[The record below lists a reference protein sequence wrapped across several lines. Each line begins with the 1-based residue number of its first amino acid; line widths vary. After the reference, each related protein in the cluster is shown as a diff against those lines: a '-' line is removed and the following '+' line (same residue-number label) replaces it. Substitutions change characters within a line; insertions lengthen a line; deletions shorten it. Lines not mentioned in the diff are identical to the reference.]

1 MFWSGNS
8 VAGLLGSLTLLL
20 QLLLPP
26 ETARRWESMEDLEI
40 RVNSVN
46 LKTYIYIYMSIYKS
60 RKKIQVNVGS
70 RILPIIYKIHPDMY
84 PGKNR
89 SMWGQESYPSFIYT
103 GKRSLNQVIWSV
115 CFEILKGQGW
125 IQTSRE
131 SDGFGLSGSNKGGK
145 TKPEIESLKSY
156 LFNPPTPI
164 HFGTSLVY
172 SCFLWKHLS
181 FEVPHYA
188 LK

>member
-46 LKTYIYIYMSIYKS
+46 LKTYIDIHMSIYNS

-70 RILPIIYKIHPDMY
+70 RILSIIYKIHP
-84 PGKNR
+84 
-89 SMWGQESYPSFIYT
+89 
-103 GKRSLNQVIWSV
+103 GKRSLIQVI
-115 CFEILKGQGW
+115 
-125 IQTSRE
+125 
-131 SDGFGLSGSNKGGK
+131 
-145 TKPEIESLKSY
+145 
-156 LFNPPTPI
+156 
-164 HFGTSLVY
+164 
-172 SCFLWKHLS
+172 
-181 FEVPHYA
+181 
-188 LK
+188 

>member
-8 VAGLLGSLTLLL
+8 VTGLLGSLTLLL

-46 LKTYIYIYMSIYKS
+46 LKTYIYICLYINPGKRS
-60 RKKIQVNVGS
+60 RSTWGQESYPSSTKYIQICI
-70 RILPIIYKIHPDMY
+70 RE
-84 PGKNR
+84 KNR

-131 SDGFGLSGSNKGGK
+131 SDAFGLSGSNKGGK